1 MRVRFNSELSERPN
15 IIDSSSFMLRIT
27 ANVQV
32 PYQLRVIRFFGDLII
47 QNHREKVFVPISDSC
62 PERWGESR

>member
-1 MRVRFNSELSERPN
+1 MRVHINSKMSERLN
-15 IIDSSSFMLRIT
+15 ILDSSSFMLRIT

-62 PERWGESR
+62 PERWGENR